1 MNSRI
6 REIVM
11 GHVGPNEALI
21 RALEAYHEKS
31 TVDAIDGALMGQRA
45 LDRALGRDASLASIG
60 IGPGAV
66 YVTHGVVSVSCGEKD
81 DEFAKALRR
90 ELALGRDASLDV
102 RPGAQSP
109 GDAVR
114 DYVAGMVDDL
124 RLRRDQMRRQRD
136 VQDII
141 ERNAPEWQHG
151 SDAAKGSGVCTCC
164 GHAFSAPACSMSHA
178 MIAHERGCGG
188 ESDDERAR
196 R

>member
-6 REIVM
+6 REIVRK
-11 GHVGPNEALI
+11 HYDCACSATRSVSEALI
-21 RALEAYHEKS
+21 KELEAYHDKAMVE
-31 TVDAIDGALMGQRA
+31 AADGALVGRAA
-45 LDRALGRDASLASIG
+45 LDRALGRD
-60 IGPGAV
+60 V
-66 YVTHGVVSVSCGEKD
+66 
-81 DEFAKALRR
+81 
-90 ELALGRDASLDV
+90 SLDV
-102 RPGAQSP
+102 LPGAQSP